1 MWSVDWP
8 TMGQPDVT
16 VPALPATSALPKV
29 AVTECTV
36 GEDLALGGGTTPM
49 PATPQTMPTQ
59 G

>member
-1 MWSVDWP
+1 
-8 TMGQPDVT
+8 MGQPDVT